1 MSNLLNVHLT
11 DSNLDASERVNADMH
26 HIDRDP
32 ETQHRILAVAE
43 QLFLAKGF
51 KGVSMKD
58 IAEEVQVTPAALY
71 YYFPQG
77 KQEIFI
83 SMFNQLIDNW
93 SEQALAS
100 ISTIEGIRP
109 KLIYMAETFFTR
121 RFSNSMSLMRDVREF
136 LHENKQNK
144 QILLERHLQ
153 RREHLIALFQQGI
166 DNGELANTASA
177 AIYASLYEGMI
188 SGMHP
193 RQGKQLCT
201 TETDTS
207 VDVSGI
213 AETIVGCLLD
223 GIALKK

>member
-1 MSNLLNVHLT
+1 
-11 DSNLDASERVNADMH
+11 MH

-32 ETQHRILAVAE
+32 ETQRRILAVAE

-93 SEQALAS
+93 SEQAMAL
-100 ISTIEGIRP
+100 ISTMTGIRP
-109 KLIYMAETFFTR
+109 KLTYLAETFFTR
-121 RFSNSMSLMRDVREF
+121 RFSNSASLLRDVQEF

-144 QILLERHLQ
+144 RILLERHLQ
-153 RREHLIALFQQGI
+153 RRAQLATIFQQGI
-166 DNGELANTASA
+166 DDGELANIYSA
-177 AIYASLYEGMI
+177 ETYASLYEGMI
-188 SGMHP
+188 AGMHP
-193 RQGKQLCT
+193 RQGKQSCN
-201 TETDTS
+201 TETDEV

-213 AETIVGCLLD
+213 AQTIVSCLLD
-223 GIALKK
+223 GIAAKNNV